1 VQADVV
7 AINWHERQILV
18 GECKWG
24 SERIDR
30 QIVRELIQKKTP
42 KVMQSLPNGGNGWRV
57 HYALFSRGGV
67 TSAALTELQRFD
79 GVSVDLGRLDKD
91 LTT

>member
-1 VQADVV
+1 
-7 AINWHERQILV
+7 L

-30 QIVRELIQKKTP
+30 QIVRELIEKKTP
-42 KVMQSLPNGGNGWRV
+42 KVIQSLPDSGTGWRV
-57 HYALFSRGGV
+57 HYVFFSRGGV
-67 TSAALTELQRFD
+67 TPAALTELERFD
-79 GVSVDLGRLDKD
+79 GISVDLGMLDND